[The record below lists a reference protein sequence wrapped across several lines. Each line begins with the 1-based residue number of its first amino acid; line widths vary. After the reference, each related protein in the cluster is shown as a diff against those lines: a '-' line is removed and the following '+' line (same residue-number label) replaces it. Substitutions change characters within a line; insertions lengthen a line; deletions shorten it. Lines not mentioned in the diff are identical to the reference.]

1 MDSSD
6 FLKVIICVE
15 NNLQCIIVLKIAMY
29 N

>member
-1 MDSSD
+1 MNSSD

-15 NNLQCIIVLKIAMY
+15 NSLQCIIVLKIALY

>member
-1 MDSSD
+1 MDRSE

-15 NNLQCIIVLKIAMY
+15 NSLQCIIVLKIALY